1 MSVDDKNAQPL
12 DPAHTPDS
20 QRPAEA
26 GTQAHLKW
34 PPQEELSSPLPW
46 PLSPSEPSEPLAQE
60 AAPPHGSTPFSTLLP
75 PPVPD
80 DLRVPWGW
88 VDVLLLAAI
97 GLIGTFAVS
106 LVLILGAGALGVNV
120 TQLRNSTSQ
129 QSIFLIVNQVMISI
143 ILLVYLAA
151 QMRIRF
157 HAPFW
162 HTIGWKRIGAGTAPR
177 PLAYLGYIFS
187 GFFLALLVQ
196 LASAA
201 VGTKAK
207 LPIEVFFQDRR
218 SALLLMVMG
227 VLVAPVVEE
236 TIFRGYLYPV
246 VARSFG
252 VTAGILATGIL
263 FGLLHAPQ
271 LKGGWGQIALLMVVG
286 IVFTYARSTKKTVF
300 ASYLLHVSYNSFLFF
315 EFIIASSGFRHLPGQ

>member
-12 DPAHTPDS
+12 DPAHSPDA
-20 QRPAEA
+20 REPAEP
-26 GTQAHLKW
+26 GRSSHLKW
-34 PPQEELSSPLPW
+34 PPQAEASSPLPW
-46 PLSPSEPSEPLAQE
+46 PLSAGEPPEQRPHE
-60 AAPPHGSTPFSTLLP
+60 AASPRGSTPFSTLLP
-75 PPVPD
+75 EPVPD

-88 VDVLLLAAI
+88 VEVLLLAAI
-97 GLIGTFAVS
+97 GLLGTFAVS
-106 LVLILGAGALGVNV
+106 LVLIFGAGALGVNV
-120 TQLRNSTSQ
+120 MKLRSSTSQ
-129 QSIFLIVNQVMISI
+129 QSVFLILNQVVISI
-143 ILLVYLAA
+143 ILLLYLAA

-162 HTIGWKRIGAGTAPR
+162 RTIGWRSFDTGAAPR
-177 PLAYLGYIFS
+177 PLAYLGYVFS

-218 SALLLMVMG
+218 SALLLMLMG

-252 VTAGILATGIL
+252 VIIGIFATGIL

-286 IVFTYARSTKKTVF
+286 IVFTYARSAKKSVL

>member
-12 DPAHTPDS
+12 DPARTPDS
-20 QRPAEA
+20 QEPAKE
-26 GTQAHLKW
+26 GNQAVKW
-34 PPQEELSSPLPW
+34 PPEAEPSSPLPW
-46 PLSPSEPSEPLAQE
+46 PLSQSQPSEQLSQG
-60 AAPPHGSTPFSTLLP
+60 AAPPHGSTPFSTFLP
-75 PPVPD
+75 QPVPD
-80 DLRVPWGW
+80 DLGVPWGW

-97 GLIGTFAVS
+97 GLLGTFAVS

-129 QSIFLIVNQVMISI
+129 QSIFLIVNQVVISF
-143 ILLVYLAA
+143 ILLLYLAA

-162 HTIGWKRIGAGTAPR
+162 HTIGWKGIDTGAAPR
-177 PLAYLGYIFS
+177 PLVYLGYIFA

-218 SALLLMVMG
+218 SALLLMLMG
-227 VLVAPVVEE
+227 VLVAPIVEE

-252 VTAGILATGIL
+252 ITTGVFATGIL

-286 IVFTYARSTKKTVF
+286 IVFTYARSTKKSVL
-300 ASYLLHVSYNSFLFF
+300 ASYLLHVSYNSFLFL
-315 EFIIASSGFRHLPGQ
+315 EFIVASSGFRHLPGQ